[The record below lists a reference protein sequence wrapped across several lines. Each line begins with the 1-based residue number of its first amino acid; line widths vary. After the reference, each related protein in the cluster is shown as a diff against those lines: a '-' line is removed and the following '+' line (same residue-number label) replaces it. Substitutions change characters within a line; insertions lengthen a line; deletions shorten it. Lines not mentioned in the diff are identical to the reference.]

1 VKVLS
6 DEYLVALIHQGENAS
21 VEFKQGEVRAES
33 LAREMIAFSN
43 SYGGTIVLGVDDE
56 GKIVGVD
63 GDKNYEEWVVN
74 IAQNNV
80 IPPIHVSCHW
90 VTLEGKEVLLLEVP
104 KGKDRPYQDSSGR
117 FYVRVG
123 STNRI
128 ASLHELMRLFQQGGF
143 YHYDGTEVEG
153 ALETSLNPT
162 ALERYFYSYD
172 VQYMEMDRSEQC
184 SLLKN
189 TDILSEQGVATIAGL
204 LMFGINPQR
213 FLRNASI
220 SFAHYRGD
228 EISGEL
234 IDRKTIEGTLPDQVD
249 ATLQVIKNNILVPST
264 IVGLKREEGVHY
276 PDRVFRELIVNACVH
291 RNYSIQGSRIRI
303 FMFDDRLEFISPG
316 RLPNTITTDKLKS
329 GVSYAV
335 NPVIVKFMENL
346 RYMDKL
352 GRGLP
357 LVYREAVKQG
367 KRVIFEEIGE
377 EFKVSLF
384 L

>member
-1 VKVLS
+1 MLS
-6 DEYLVALIHQGENAS
+6 DNYLLTLLNQGENAS
-21 VEFKQGEVRAES
+21 VEFKQGNVRSEG

-43 SYGGTIVLGVDDE
+43 SYGGTIVVGVDDE
-56 GKIVGVD
+56 GKILGVD

-74 IAQNNV
+74 ISRNNV

-90 VTLEGKEVLLLEVP
+90 VTLQGKGILLVEVP
-104 KGKDRPYQDSSGR
+104 KGKDRPYQDNSGR

-128 ASLHELMRLFQQGGF
+128 ASLYELMRLFQQGGF

-153 ALETSLNPT
+153 ALETSLNQT
-162 ALERYFYSYD
+162 AIERYFHSYD
-172 VQYMEMDRSEQC
+172 IQYMEMDREEQL

-189 TDILSEQGVATIAGL
+189 TDIVSEQGTVTIAGL

-220 SFAHYRGD
+220 SFAHYCGD

-249 ATLQVIKNNILVPST
+249 ATLQVIKNNILAPST
-264 IVGLKREEGVHY
+264 IVGLKREERVQY

-303 FMFDDRLEFISPG
+303 FMFNNRLEFISPG
-316 RLPNTITTDKLKS
+316 RLPNTITPDKLKS

-335 NPVIVKFMENL
+335 NPIIVKFMENL

-357 LVYREAVKQG
+357 LVYREAIKQG
-367 KRVIFEEIGE
+367 KRVVFEEIGE

>member
-1 VKVLS
+1 MLS
-6 DEYLVALIHQGENAS
+6 DNYLLTLLNQGENAS
-21 VEFKQGEVRAES
+21 VEFKQGNVRAEG

-43 SYGGTIVLGVDDE
+43 SYGGTIVVGVDDE
-56 GKIVGVD
+56 GKILGVD

-74 IAQNNV
+74 ISRNNV

-90 VTLEGKEVLLLEVP
+90 VTLQGKGILLVEVP
-104 KGKDRPYQDSSGR
+104 KGKDRPYQDNSGR

-128 ASLHELMRLFQQGGF
+128 ASLYELMRLFQQGGF

-153 ALETSLNPT
+153 ALETSLNQT
-162 ALERYFYSYD
+162 AIERYFHSYD
-172 VQYMEMDRSEQC
+172 IQYMEMDREEQL

-189 TDILSEQGVATIAGL
+189 TDIVSEQGTVTIAGL

-220 SFAHYRGD
+220 SFAHYCGD

-249 ATLQVIKNNILVPST
+249 ATLQVIKNNILAPST
-264 IVGLKREEGVHY
+264 IVGLKREERVQY

-303 FMFDDRLEFISPG
+303 FMFNNRLEFISPG
-316 RLPNTITTDKLKS
+316 RLPNTITPDKLKS

-335 NPVIVKFMENL
+335 NPIIVKFMENL

-357 LVYREAVKQG
+357 LVYREAIKQG
-367 KRVIFEEIGE
+367 KRVVFEEIGE

>member
-1 VKVLS
+1 VLS
-6 DEYLVALIHQGENAS
+6 DNYLLTLLNQGENAS
-21 VEFKQGEVRAES
+21 VEFKQGNVRAEG

-43 SYGGTIVLGVDDE
+43 SYGGTIVVGVDDE
-56 GKIVGVD
+56 GKILGVD

-74 IAQNNV
+74 ISRNNV

-90 VTLEGKEVLLLEVP
+90 VTLQGKGILLVEVP
-104 KGKDRPYQDSSGR
+104 KGKDRPYQDNSGR

-128 ASLHELMRLFQQGGF
+128 ASLYELMRLFQQGGF

-153 ALETSLNPT
+153 ALETSLNQT
-162 ALERYFYSYD
+162 AIERYFHSYD
-172 VQYMEMDRSEQC
+172 IQYMEMDREEQL

-189 TDILSEQGVATIAGL
+189 TDIVSEQGTVTIAGL

-220 SFAHYRGD
+220 SFAHYCGD

-249 ATLQVIKNNILVPST
+249 ATLQVIKNNILAPST
-264 IVGLKREEGVHY
+264 IVGLKREERVQY

-303 FMFDDRLEFISPG
+303 FMFNNRLEFISPG
-316 RLPNTITTDKLKS
+316 RLPNTITPDKLKS

-335 NPVIVKFMENL
+335 NPIIVKFMENL

-357 LVYREAVKQG
+357 LVYREAIKQG
-367 KRVIFEEIGE
+367 KRVVFEEIGE

>member
-1 VKVLS
+1 VLS
-6 DEYLVALIHQGENAS
+6 DNYLLTLLNQGENAS
-21 VEFKQGEVRAES
+21 VEFKQGNVRAEG

-43 SYGGTIVLGVDDE
+43 SYGGTIVVGVDDE
-56 GKIVGVD
+56 GKILGVD

-74 IAQNNV
+74 ISRNNV

-90 VTLEGKEVLLLEVP
+90 VTLQGKGILLVEIP
-104 KGKDRPYQDSSGR
+104 KGKDRPYQDNSGR

-128 ASLHELMRLFQQGGF
+128 ASLYELMRLFQQGGF

-153 ALETSLNPT
+153 ALETSLNQT
-162 ALERYFYSYD
+162 AIERYFHSYD
-172 VQYMEMDRSEQC
+172 IQYIEMDREEQL

-189 TDILSEQGVATIAGL
+189 TDIVSEQGTVTIAGL

-220 SFAHYRGD
+220 SFAHYCGD

-249 ATLQVIKNNILVPST
+249 ATLQVIKNNILAPST
-264 IVGLKREEGVHY
+264 IVGLKREERVQY

-303 FMFDDRLEFISPG
+303 FMFNNRLEFISPG
-316 RLPNTITTDKLKS
+316 RLPNTITPDKLKS

-335 NPVIVKFMENL
+335 NPIIVKFMENL

-357 LVYREAVKQG
+357 LVYREAIKQG
-367 KRVIFEEIGE
+367 KRVVFEEIGE

>member
-1 VKVLS
+1 VLS
-6 DEYLVALIHQGENAS
+6 DNYLLTLLNQGENAS
-21 VEFKQGEVRAES
+21 VEFKQGNVRAEG

-43 SYGGTIVLGVDDE
+43 SYGGTIVVGVDDE
-56 GKIVGVD
+56 GKILGVD

-74 IAQNNV
+74 ISRNNV
-80 IPPIHVSCHW
+80 IPPIHVCCHW
-90 VTLEGKEVLLLEVP
+90 VTLQGKGILLVEIP
-104 KGKDRPYQDSSGR
+104 KGKDRPYQDNSGR

-128 ASLHELMRLFQQGGF
+128 ASLYELMRLFQQGGF

-153 ALETSLNPT
+153 ALETSLNQT
-162 ALERYFYSYD
+162 AIDRYFHSFD
-172 VQYMEMDRSEQC
+172 IQYIEMDREEQL

-189 TDILSEQGVATIAGL
+189 TDIVSEQGTVTIAGL

-220 SFAHYRGD
+220 SFAHYCGD

-249 ATLQVIKNNILVPST
+249 ATLQVIKNNILAPST
-264 IVGLKREEGVHY
+264 IVGLKREERVQY

-303 FMFDDRLEFISPG
+303 FMFNNRLEFISPG
-316 RLPNTITTDKLKS
+316 RLPNTITPDKLKS

-335 NPVIVKFMENL
+335 NPIIVKFMENL

-357 LVYREAVKQG
+357 LVYREAIKQG
-367 KRVIFEEIGE
+367 KRVVFEEIGE

>member
-1 VKVLS
+1 MLS
-6 DEYLVALIHQGENAS
+6 DNYLLTLLNQGENAS
-21 VEFKQGEVRAES
+21 VEFKQGNVRAEG

-43 SYGGTIVLGVDDE
+43 SYGGTIVVGVDDE
-56 GKIVGVD
+56 GKILGVD

-74 IAQNNV
+74 ISRNNV

-90 VTLEGKEVLLLEVP
+90 VTLQGKGILLVEVP
-104 KGKDRPYQDSSGR
+104 KGKDRPYQDNSGR

-128 ASLHELMRLFQQGGF
+128 ASLYELMRLFQQGGF

-153 ALETSLNPT
+153 ALETSLNQT
-162 ALERYFYSYD
+162 AIDRYFHSFD
-172 VQYMEMDRSEQC
+172 IQYIEMDREEQL

-189 TDILSEQGVATIAGL
+189 TDIVSEQGTVTIAGL

-220 SFAHYRGD
+220 SFAHYCGD

-249 ATLQVIKNNILVPST
+249 ATLQVIKNNILAPST
-264 IVGLKREEGVHY
+264 IVGLKREERVQY

-303 FMFDDRLEFISPG
+303 FMFNNRLEFISPG
-316 RLPNTITTDKLKS
+316 RLPNTITPDKLKS

-335 NPVIVKFMENL
+335 NPIIVKFMENL

-357 LVYREAVKQG
+357 LVYREAIKQG
-367 KRVIFEEIGE
+367 KRVVFEEIGE

>member
-1 VKVLS
+1 MLS
-6 DEYLVALIHQGENAS
+6 DNYLLTLLNQGENAS
-21 VEFKQGEVRAES
+21 VEFKQGNVRAEG

-43 SYGGTIVLGVDDE
+43 SYGGTIVVGVDDE
-56 GKIVGVD
+56 GKILGVD

-74 IAQNNV
+74 ISRNNV

-90 VTLEGKEVLLLEVP
+90 VTLQGKEILLVEVP
-104 KGKDRPYQDSSGR
+104 KGKDRPYQDNSGR

-128 ASLHELMRLFQQGGF
+128 ASLYELMRLFQQGGF

-153 ALETSLNPT
+153 ALETSLNQT
-162 ALERYFYSYD
+162 AIERYFHSYD
-172 VQYMEMDRSEQC
+172 IQYMEMDREEQL

-189 TDILSEQGVATIAGL
+189 TDIVSEQGTVTIAGL

-220 SFAHYRGD
+220 SFAHYCGD

-249 ATLQVIKNNILVPST
+249 ATLQVIKNNILAPST
-264 IVGLKREEGVHY
+264 IVGLKREERVQY

-303 FMFDDRLEFISPG
+303 FMFNNRLEFISPG
-316 RLPNTITTDKLKS
+316 RLPNTITPDKLKS

-335 NPVIVKFMENL
+335 NPIIVKFMENL

-357 LVYREAVKQG
+357 LVYREAIKQG
-367 KRVIFEEIGE
+367 KRVVFEEIGE

>member
-1 VKVLS
+1 MLS
-6 DEYLVALIHQGENAS
+6 DNYLLTLLNQGENAS
-21 VEFKQGEVRAES
+21 VEFKQGNVRAEG

-43 SYGGTIVLGVDDE
+43 SYGGTIVVGVDDE
-56 GKIVGVD
+56 GKILGVD

-74 IAQNNV
+74 ISRNNV

-90 VTLEGKEVLLLEVP
+90 VTLQGKGILLVEIP
-104 KGKDRPYQDSSGR
+104 KGKDRPYQDNSGR

-128 ASLHELMRLFQQGGF
+128 ASLYELMRLFQQGGF

-153 ALETSLNPT
+153 ALETSLNQT
-162 ALERYFYSYD
+162 AIERYFHSYD
-172 VQYMEMDRSEQC
+172 IQYMEMDREEQL

-189 TDILSEQGVATIAGL
+189 TDIVSEQGTVTIAGL

-220 SFAHYRGD
+220 SFAHYCGD

-249 ATLQVIKNNILVPST
+249 ATLQVIKNNILAPST
-264 IVGLKREEGVHY
+264 IVGLKREERVQY

-303 FMFDDRLEFISPG
+303 FMFNNRLEFISPG
-316 RLPNTITTDKLKS
+316 RLPNTITPDKLKS

-335 NPVIVKFMENL
+335 NPIIVKFMENL

-357 LVYREAVKQG
+357 LVYREAIKQG
-367 KRVIFEEIGE
+367 KRVVFEEIGE